1 MIITLTGSNDFMLRQ
16 ELRRLRQ
23 KFIEAYTDMGLE
35 NYDGQEVDPTQLPS
49 ILQALPFLV
58 EKRCIIFRQPSA
70 QKAVQEALEQ
80 LLGTV
85 TNTTEL
91 IIVEP
96 KLDKRTSYYKALQ
109 KQTDFREYK
118 ELDERGLARWLIEQ
132 AKLEN
137 ATLSQA
143 DAHYLVQRVG
153 TNQLMLANELQK
165 LIDYQ
170 SAITKQTINEMT
182 EPNPQSSV
190 FDLLDAALAGNKQK
204 TTQLYHEQRQQKVEP
219 LAIMGMLA
227 WQLHVIALLKT
238 AGERSQTEVASQAKV
253 SPYVLSK
260 SQSIARKISLT
271 DIKNWVHDGAQLDIR
286 LKRQPIDADEAM
298 LNYLLSFSS

>member
-1 MIITLTGSNDFMLRQ
+1 MIITLTGANDFMLGQ

-23 KFIEAYTDMGLE
+23 SFIEEHTDMGLE
-35 NYDGQEVDPTQLPS
+35 SYDGQEFEPADLTS
-49 ILQALPFLV
+49 IVQSLPFLV
-58 EKRCIIFRQPSA
+58 AKRCIIFRQPSA
-70 QKAVQEALEQ
+70 QKALQDSLEQ
-80 LLGTV
+80 ILDTV
-85 TNTTEL
+85 PDTTEL

-109 KQTDFREYK
+109 KQTDFREFK
-118 ELDERGLARWLIEQ
+118 ELDDRGLAQWLVAQ
-132 AKLEN
+132 AKLKK
-137 ATLSQA
+137 ASLSQA
-143 DAHYLVQRVG
+143 DANYLVQRVG
-153 TNQLMLANELQK
+153 LNQLMLANELQK

-170 SAITKQTINEMT
+170 PTISRQTIDEMT

-190 FDLLDAALAGNKQK
+190 FDLLDAALAGDRQK
-204 TTQLYHEQRQQKVEP
+204 TTRLYQEQRQQKVEP

-227 WQLHVIALLKT
+227 WQLHILALMKT
-238 AGERSQTEVASQAKV
+238 AGDRSQADIARQAKV

-260 SQSIARKISLT
+260 SQSIVRKVSLT
-271 DIKNWVHDGAQLDIR
+271 DIKSWVHNGTQLDTR